1 MSQAP
6 PTADSAATAAP
17 EVYRLLVDDRAWS
30 RERYAQWLKDILIDQ
45 LLARPAT
52 GPR

>member
-1 MSQAP
+1 MS
-6 PTADSAATAAP
+6 P

-30 RERYAQWLKDILIDQ
+30 RERYEQWLQAILIDQ
-45 LLARPAT
+45 LLAAPAA